1 MSAVT
6 NDTPPRAPMPGSY
19 ESRAFDAHLTTMKEI
34 VSQLKYI
41 PLIEKRLHQY
51 YSFKQNPLVPK
62 PVVWHL
68 LGTLRS
74 DLVSSG
80 YVLGETEDRV
90 ELNNVSELSEAVL
103 RSSSTEVVITPSIEL
118 DGFFALFCGTNLRV
132 ETIGLCYTMAARA
145 SLFWAGHD
153 DDKDDVFVQDMIWY
167 SKLSLEL
174 SRELSPQSTDF
185 IIWLAN
191 ENCQLR
197 SFLEGDASESLP
209 CGLISQ
215 WDADCFQASVCGD

>member
-1 MSAVT
+1 ML
-6 NDTPPRAPMPGSY
+6 GSHD
-19 ESRAFDAHLTTMKEI
+19 SRAFDSHLATMKEI
-34 VSQLKYI
+34 VSQLKYM

-62 PVVWHL
+62 PVILHL
-68 LGTLRS
+68 METLRS

-80 YVLGETEDRV
+80 HVLGGTDERV
-90 ELNNVSELSEAVL
+90 ELNHVAELSQAVL
-103 RSSSTEVVITPSIEL
+103 RSSSTEVVITPSTEV
-118 DGFFALFCGTNLRV
+118 DGFFAMFCGSNLRV

-145 SLFWAGHD
+145 SLFWASHD
-153 DDKDDVFVQDMIWY
+153 DDKDDIFVQDMIWY

-197 SFLEGDASESLP
+197 SFLEGDASESFPANLFDS
-209 CGLISQ
+209 GMLIVFRPQCVAIS
-215 WDADCFQASVCGD
+215 G